1 MNYSKLG
8 NIEAICLII
17 VIFVNHIVLNLPQM
31 ILNNSGNASILN
43 TIYILILVL
52 LFAMLILKLLK
63 KFIGLDIIDISEYLG
78 GKPLKILIGVL
89 CIIYLIFETVFL
101 TRMFSQNLLLVYFP
115 SYPISFILFLFLFI
129 GVVANII
136 GRKSIIKTNTIIV
149 PIALFSILFTFIFVA
164 DMLRIERSLPIF
176 DNGLDK
182 IFLSGASNIF
192 AFNGIFFLFFISPL
206 LNKKEDTSKV
216 TFWSVLICGIFLI
229 LSIAILIFAF
239 SDISSVSRFA
249 PIYFIIINSR
259 LSAFLERPE
268 AIFIFIWT
276 LALMS
281 FINIAVMFVLNIF
294 KKLTNI
300 KEPKYLAIS
309 VCTIIF
315 VLAMLMNNIFNFES
329 IANAFYKYG
338 TLVLIFGIFTIIL
351 VFANIK
357 KRKNKNIFE
366 NKELENSN
374 SKSQTNED
382 K

>member
-8 NIEAICLII
+8 NFEAICLI
-17 VIFVNHIVLNLPQM
+17 VVVFVNHIVLNLPQM
-31 ILNNSGNASILN
+31 ILNSTGSASILN
-43 TIYILILVL
+43 TIYILLIVII
-52 LFAMLILKLLK
+52 FAILILKLLK

-78 GKPLKILIGVL
+78 GKPLKILIGTL

-115 SYPISFILFLFLFI
+115 NYPISFIIFLFLFI

-136 GRKSIIKTNTIIV
+136 GKKSIIKTNAIIV

-176 DNGLDK
+176 NNGLDK

-192 AFNGIFFLFFISPL
+192 AFNGLFFLFFISPM
-206 LNKKEDTSKV
+206 LNKKEDMSKV
-216 TFWSVLICGIFLI
+216 TLWSVLICGIFLI
-229 LSIAILIFAF
+229 LSIATLIFAF
-239 SDISSVSRFA
+239 SDIYSVSRLA

-281 FINIAVMFVLNIF
+281 FINIAVMFVLKIF
-294 KKLTNI
+294 KKLTNV
-300 KEPKYLAIS
+300 KELKYLAIS

-315 VLAMLMNNIFNFES
+315 VLAMALNGLFNFES

-338 TLVLIFGIFTIIL
+338 SLILIFGIFTLIL
-351 VFANIK
+351 ILAYIK
-357 KRKNKNIFE
+357 KRR
-366 NKELENSN
+366 S
-374 SKSQTNED
+374 S
-382 K
+382 

>member
-8 NIEAICLII
+8 NFEAICLI
-17 VIFVNHIVLNLPQM
+17 VVVFVNHIVLNLPQM
-31 ILNNSGNASILN
+31 ILNSTGSASILN
-43 TIYILILVL
+43 TIYILLIVIIL
-52 LFAMLILKLLK
+52 AILILKLLK

-78 GKPLKILIGVL
+78 GKPLKILIGTL

-115 SYPISFILFLFLFI
+115 NYPISFIIFLFLFI

-136 GRKSIIKTNTIIV
+136 GKKSIIKTNAIIV

-176 DNGLDK
+176 NNGLDK

-192 AFNGIFFLFFISPL
+192 AFNGLFFLFFISPM
-206 LNKKEDTSKV
+206 LNKKEDMSKV
-216 TFWSVLICGIFLI
+216 TLWSVLICGIFLI
-229 LSIAILIFAF
+229 LSIATLIFAF
-239 SDISSVSRFA
+239 SDIYSVSRLA

-281 FINIAVMFVLNIF
+281 FINIAVMFVLKIF
-294 KKLTNI
+294 KKLTNV
-300 KEPKYLAIS
+300 KELKYLAIS

-315 VLAMLMNNIFNFES
+315 VLAMALNGLFNFES

-338 TLVLIFGIFTIIL
+338 SLILIFGIFTLIL
-351 VFANIK
+351 ILAYIK
-357 KRKNKNIFE
+357 KRR
-366 NKELENSN
+366 S
-374 SKSQTNED
+374 S
-382 K
+382 

>member
-8 NIEAICLII
+8 NFEAICLI
-17 VIFVNHIVLNLPQM
+17 VVVFVNHIVLNLPQM
-31 ILNNSGNASILN
+31 ILNSTGSASILN
-43 TIYILILVL
+43 TIYILLIVII
-52 LFAMLILKLLK
+52 FAILILKLLK

-78 GKPLKILIGVL
+78 GKPLKILIGTL

-115 SYPISFILFLFLFI
+115 NYPISFIIFLFLFI

-136 GRKSIIKTNTIIV
+136 GKKSIIKTNAIIV

-176 DNGLDK
+176 NNGLDK

-192 AFNGIFFLFFISPL
+192 AFNGLFFLFFISPM
-206 LNKKEDTSKV
+206 LNKKENMSKV
-216 TFWSVLICGIFLI
+216 TLWSVLICGIFLI
-229 LSIAILIFAF
+229 LSIATLIFAF
-239 SDISSVSRFA
+239 SDIYSVSRLA

-281 FINIAVMFVLNIF
+281 FINISVMFVLKIF
-294 KKLTNI
+294 KKLTNV

-315 VLAMLMNNIFNFES
+315 VLAMALNGLFNFES

-338 TLVLIFGIFTIIL
+338 SLILIFGIFTLIL
-351 VFANIK
+351 ILAYIK
-357 KRKNKNIFE
+357 KRR
-366 NKELENSN
+366 S
-374 SKSQTNED
+374 S
-382 K
+382 

>member
-8 NIEAICLII
+8 NFEAICLI
-17 VIFVNHIVLNLPQM
+17 VVVFVNHIVLNLPQM
-31 ILNNSGNASILN
+31 ILNSTGSASILN
-43 TIYILILVL
+43 TIYILLIVII
-52 LFAMLILKLLK
+52 FAILILKLLK

-78 GKPLKILIGVL
+78 GKPLKILIGIL

-115 SYPISFILFLFLFI
+115 NYPISFIIFLFLFI

-136 GRKSIIKTNTIIV
+136 GKKSIIKTNAIIV

-176 DNGLDK
+176 NNGLDK

-192 AFNGIFFLFFISPL
+192 AFNGLFFLFFISPM
-206 LNKKEDTSKV
+206 LNKKEDMSKV
-216 TFWSVLICGIFLI
+216 TLWSVLICGIFLI
-229 LSIAILIFAF
+229 LSIATLIFAF
-239 SDISSVSRFA
+239 SDIYSVSRLA

-281 FINIAVMFVLNIF
+281 FINIAVMFILKIF
-294 KKLTNI
+294 KKLTNV
-300 KEPKYLAIS
+300 KELKYLAIS

-315 VLAMLMNNIFNFES
+315 VLAMALNGLFNFES

-338 TLVLIFGIFTIIL
+338 SLILIFGIFTLIL
-351 VFANIK
+351 ILAYIK
-357 KRKNKNIFE
+357 KRR
-366 NKELENSN
+366 S
-374 SKSQTNED
+374 S
-382 K
+382 

>member
-8 NIEAICLII
+8 NFEAICLI
-17 VIFVNHIVLNLPQM
+17 VVVFVNHIVLNLPQM
-31 ILNNSGNASILN
+31 ILNSTGSASILN
-43 TIYILILVL
+43 TIYILLIVII
-52 LFAMLILKLLK
+52 FAILILKLLK

-78 GKPLKILIGVL
+78 GKPLKILIGTL

-115 SYPISFILFLFLFI
+115 NYPISFIIFLFLFI

-136 GRKSIIKTNTIIV
+136 GKKSIIKTNAIIV

-176 DNGLDK
+176 NNGLDK

-192 AFNGIFFLFFISPL
+192 AFNGLFFLFFISPM
-206 LNKKEDTSKV
+206 LNKKEDMSKV
-216 TFWSVLICGIFLI
+216 TLWSVLICGIFLI
-229 LSIAILIFAF
+229 LSIATLIFAF
-239 SDISSVSRFA
+239 SDIYSVSRLA

-281 FINIAVMFVLNIF
+281 FINISVMFVLKIF
-294 KKLTNI
+294 KKLTNV

-315 VLAMLMNNIFNFES
+315 VLAMALNGLFNFES

-338 TLVLIFGIFTIIL
+338 SLILIFGIFTLIL
-351 VFANIK
+351 ILAYIK
-357 KRKNKNIFE
+357 KRR
-366 NKELENSN
+366 S
-374 SKSQTNED
+374 S
-382 K
+382 

>member
-8 NIEAICLII
+8 NFEAICLI
-17 VIFVNHIVLNLPQM
+17 VVVFVNHIVLNLPQM
-31 ILNNSGNASILN
+31 ILNSTGSASILN
-43 TIYILILVL
+43 TIYILLIVII
-52 LFAMLILKLLK
+52 FAILILKLLK

-78 GKPLKILIGVL
+78 GKPLKILIGIL

-115 SYPISFILFLFLFI
+115 NYPISFIIFLFLFI

-136 GRKSIIKTNTIIV
+136 GKKSIIKTNAIIV

-176 DNGLDK
+176 NNGLDK

-192 AFNGIFFLFFISPL
+192 AFNGLFFLFFISPM
-206 LNKKEDTSKV
+206 LNKKEDMSKV
-216 TFWSVLICGIFLI
+216 TLWSVLICGIFLI
-229 LSIAILIFAF
+229 LSIATLIFAF
-239 SDISSVSRFA
+239 SDIYSVSRLA

-281 FINIAVMFVLNIF
+281 FINIAVMFAMALNG
-294 KKLTNI
+294 L
-300 KEPKYLAIS
+300 
-309 VCTIIF
+309 
-315 VLAMLMNNIFNFES
+315 FNFES

-338 TLVLIFGIFTIIL
+338 SLILIFGIFTLIL
-351 VFANIK
+351 ILAYIK
-357 KRKNKNIFE
+357 KRR
-366 NKELENSN
+366 S
-374 SKSQTNED
+374 S
-382 K
+382 

>member
-8 NIEAICLII
+8 NFEAICLI
-17 VIFVNHIVLNLPQM
+17 VVVFVNHIVLNLPQM
-31 ILNNSGNASILN
+31 ILNSTGSASILN
-43 TIYILILVL
+43 TIYILLIVII
-52 LFAMLILKLLK
+52 FAILILKLLK

-78 GKPLKILIGVL
+78 GKPLKILIGTL

-115 SYPISFILFLFLFI
+115 NYPISFIIFLFLFI

-136 GRKSIIKTNTIIV
+136 GKKSIIKTNAIIV
-149 PIALFSILFTFIFVA
+149 PIALFSFLFTFIFVA

-176 DNGLDK
+176 NNGLDK

-192 AFNGIFFLFFISPL
+192 AFNGLFFLFFISPM
-206 LNKKEDTSKV
+206 LNKKEDMSKV
-216 TFWSVLICGIFLI
+216 TLWSVLICGIFLI
-229 LSIAILIFAF
+229 LSIATLIFAF
-239 SDISSVSRFA
+239 SDIYSVSRLA

-281 FINIAVMFVLNIF
+281 FINIAVMFVLKIF
-294 KKLTNI
+294 KKLTNV
-300 KEPKYLAIS
+300 KELKYLAIS

-315 VLAMLMNNIFNFES
+315 VLAMALNGLFNFES

-338 TLVLIFGIFTIIL
+338 SLILIFGIFTLIL
-351 VFANIK
+351 ILAYIK
-357 KRKNKNIFE
+357 KRR
-366 NKELENSN
+366 S
-374 SKSQTNED
+374 S
-382 K
+382 